1 MTLHTCLVKSYSFF
15 PCKEQI
21 ILTSLAALLTSFLIS
36 SIKNP
41 STPSFSS
48 PLCQMPLDINY
59 KNKLIIKTIH
69 LPKDL
74 KLSTLYCQV
83 EKTNLVKHLSE

>member
-1 MTLHTCLVKSYSFF
+1 MKSYSFS
-15 PCKEQI
+15 PCKEI

-41 STPSFSS
+41 SIPSSSS

-59 KNKLIIKTIH
+59 KNRLIIKTIH
-69 LPKDL
+69 LSKDL
-74 KLSTLYCQV
+74 KLSTLYCQA
-83 EKTNLVKHLSE
+83 EETNLVKQSSHVNI